1 MITLWLSL
9 VVTYVG
15 LATVLGRPLVIALP
29 LAVFIATLTVALASL
44 VRLVFSCSLERSLVA
59 AVAWICVLYI
69 SLSLLGGL
77 SSKFNQRIGETVTWI
92 NGMPTAAGLWRIAC
106 AVLAIACATFAAYV
120 LTKAAG
126 RAFRW
131 LMGASATE

>member
-1 MITLWLSL
+1 
-9 VVTYVG
+9 
-15 LATVLGRPLVIALP
+15 LATVLGGPLVIALP

-77 SSKFNQRIGETVTWI
+77 SSKFNQRIGRRSLDQWHAHSGRLVENRLRRFSDRVCDLCCLRADE
-92 NGMPTAAGLWRIAC
+92 G
-106 AVLAIACATFAAYV
+106 
-120 LTKAAG
+120 G
-126 RAFRW
+126 RASVSLADGRV
-131 LMGASATE
+131 GD